1 LIGVVVDIDDTLI
14 NTEHRMQAV
23 WQELLGHKIPMQAVE
38 TLSNEE
44 LFLKFASPD
53 QKARASEY
61 QKRFWDI
68 VLCLEE
74 IGTEL
79 LKLDKPIPFAADI
92 LQAWS
97 KQCALVYLT
106 GRTENTRNLTISE
119 LKKFGF
125 PTENTQLKMFNP
137 KDYTRTRGENPS
149 GPTLVDAKA
158 RLFALI
164 TKRHTV
170 VRVVDDYPSYFQVY
184 KQFNVPDRIGLLRS
198 ERYPPQRYIDEGATR
213 VIETWQQ
220 LQDDPPRPP

>member
-23 WQELLGHKIPMQAVE
+23 WQELLGHKIPMQAVR
-38 TLSNEE
+38 TLSNEQ
-44 LFLKFASPD
+44 LFLKYASPD
-53 QKARASEY
+53 QKTRASEY

-92 LQAWS
+92 LQKWS

-106 GRTENTRNLTISE
+106 GRTENTRSLTINE

-137 KDYTRTRGENPS
+137 RDYTRTRGENPS

-158 RLFALI
+158 RLFASI
-164 TKRHTV
+164 AKQHTV

-198 ERYPPQRYIDEGATR
+198 ERYPPERYIDEGATR
-213 VIETWQQ
+213 VIETWQK
-220 LQDDPPRPP
+220 LQNDPPRPP